1 MVKMRR
7 FAKKVTA
14 VTLSSVLTAS
24 MIPMPVFA
32 AEDVDHPV
40 IVYDED
46 GGEYGNVT
54 VEAEA
59 TAVMVFAMN
68 DDAKV
73 TTGDVTNGDG
83 YGVVAV
89 EMGGNESE
97 VNTGSITSITSD
109 GLATG
114 LMSYGDEKGSVVAN
128 VDGDI
133 TAGQRGVNIS
143 NMGGNTSVEVT
154 GYVFGEKSGIET
166 ISYSGGD
173 NNVTV
178 GGDVLSSKTAV
189 SSLTSTGSKSN
200 IVIGGNVE
208 AGKNAVESGVHEGS
222 DSNITVM
229 GNISGDETGIAMY
242 TQSDSRNNVKV
253 GGDVKG
259 EECGVVI
266 TRSEDGATN
275 NILIE
280 GTLEGGEIGIAYPD
294 KTPGGEEND
303 LSDTTLTV
311 WKIEKN
317 ENGAVAGKETEE
329 GECEQDEDFE
339 KNNIQYI
346 IKVGQPAAG
355 ATLKATGE
363 GGAALATVEGVT
375 DTWSVAKEGETVL
388 LKIDIQDGYALT
400 GAYGDEGRTLALLR
414 DADGNY
420 YIEVPKGGGVY
431 LSVTLDRII
440 DNGNKDEE
448 EGKSTSKE
456 EENSYAVFNA
466 SVIQMISSAAP
477 GANVMIVAAG
487 WTGLD
492 KAVADALALRPD
504 ISLTIRFVLDGIMY
518 EVTIPAGTNIDA
530 LRNES
535 GGIDFIT
542 LAGLFGAR
550 PV

>member
-14 VTLSSVLTAS
+14 ITLSSVLTAS

-40 IVYDED
+40 IVNDED

-59 TAVMVFAMN
+59 TAVMVSAMN

-109 GLATG
+109 GLASG
-114 LMSYGDEKGSVVAN
+114 LLSYGDEKGCVVAN

-133 TAGQRGVNIS
+133 TAGKRGINIS
-143 NMGGNTSVEVT
+143 NMGGNASVEVT

-208 AGKNAVESGVHEGS
+208 AGENAVESGVREGS

-242 TQSDSRNNVKV
+242 TQSDSRNNIKA
-253 GGDVKG
+253 GGNVKG
-259 EECGVVI
+259 EDCGIVI
-266 TRSEDGATN
+266 ARSDNGATN

-280 GTLEGGEIGIAYPD
+280 GTLEGGDIGLVYLE
-294 KTPGGEEND
+294 KTPDGEELD

-530 LRNES
+530 LRNAS